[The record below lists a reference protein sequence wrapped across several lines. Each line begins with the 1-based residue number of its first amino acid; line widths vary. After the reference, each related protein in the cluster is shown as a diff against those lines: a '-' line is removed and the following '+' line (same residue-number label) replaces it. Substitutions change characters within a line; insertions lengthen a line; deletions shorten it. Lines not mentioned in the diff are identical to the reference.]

1 MAQISEPIFGV
12 SILYFCLDRVSI
24 VFSEVLH
31 YLLSLR
37 SINIVTVTWGPMN
50 DGDDLKSGFS
60 YDYLNDSYASGCA
73 ALAIGSPLLIP
84 FALKYGRRPVYVFST
99 LAQFAIAVWTAKLQT
114 KGDLMAVNTL
124 NCLFGSL
131 AEVIVQMT
139 VADVFFVHER
149 GRMNSWYQW
158 ALAFGNLANI
168 AGGYVTVNQGWR
180 WVWWWMAIFFGI
192 SFVVYFFLFEETK
205 FNHVT
210 IGVNPIDLQDP
221 VVPEST
227 KDGATSASAERT
239 HSHDV
244 EVNPSAANHHIYN
257 VQIDH
262 SIPLKSYRSRLAL
275 WSTSNSSLR
284 GLFRHS
290 FQPLMIWATIPS
302 VFYFTLAYS
311 ITGSTLTI
319 MITVLSEY
327 LYDPP
332 YNFDSAGVGLMSIP
346 GFIGGSIGLLICGPL
361 SDWGILYLAKRN
373 KGIYEPEMRLWII
386 AAFVPFVPAGLLIF
400 GIGLANGS
408 SWPVL
413 AVGCGI
419 LGFGLS
425 PANSIALT
433 YLTDSYTNVS
443 TKDRFAVTLT
453 D

>member
-1 MAQISEPIFGV
+1 
-12 SILYFCLDRVSI
+12 
-24 VFSEVLH
+24 
-31 YLLSLR
+31 
-37 SINIVTVTWGPMN
+37 MN
-50 DGDDLKSGFS
+50 DGDDLKNGFS

-192 SFVVYFFLFEETK
+192 SFIVYVFLFEETK
-205 FNHVT
+205 FCHVYS
-210 IGVNPIDLQDP
+210 GVNPIDLQDP
-221 VVPEST
+221 IAIDSAT
-227 KDGATSASAERT
+227 DGKPALSDSKTQEATSASEERNL
-239 HSHDV
+239 SHDG
-244 EVNPSAANHHIYN
+244 EVDPSTVNHHTYN
-257 VQIDH
+257 VQIDR

-275 WSTSNSSLR
+275 WSTSSSSLR

-311 ITGSTLTI
+311 ITGSTQTI

-332 YNFDSAGVGLMSIP
+332 YNFTSAGVGLMSIP

-373 KGIYEPEMRLWII
+373 KGIYEPEMRLWVI
-386 AAFVPFVPAGLLIF
+386 AAFVPFVPAGLLVF

-419 LGFGLS
+419 LAFGLS

-443 TKDRFAVTLT
+443 QNGHDGVTLA